1 MRQLIIYLVVLR
13 SLHNSKIYLQQYFSS
28 PTANIYDISFAAAA
42 SIKAAAN
49 DEVYMGTSSNYTQS
63 KNSLQEVFSENTEFM
78 FLNNWNSNVR
88 HSV

>member
-1 MRQLIIYLVVLR
+1 M
-13 SLHNSKIYLQQYFSS
+13 
-28 PTANIYDISFAAAA
+28 YDITFAAAA

-63 KNSLQEVFSENTEFM
+63 KNSLQEVFSEKTDFT
-78 FLNNWNSNVR
+78 FLNNWKISVR